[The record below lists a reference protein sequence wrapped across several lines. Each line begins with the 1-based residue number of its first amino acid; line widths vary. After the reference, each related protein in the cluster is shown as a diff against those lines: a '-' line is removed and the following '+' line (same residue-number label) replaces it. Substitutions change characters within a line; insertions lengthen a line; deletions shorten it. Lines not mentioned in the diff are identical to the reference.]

1 MSEYYIGD
9 FDYLQGGTQLLSQ
22 AVQETAINTAA
33 LTATGVQ
40 TQIVGFDASGNP
52 TPKNVGGDANGGGLA
67 FSGETLTVTLPQN
80 LQSSGSPTFSSLNIT
95 NQGTFGDLKIGGGP
109 IIKDTASGTLTID
122 PGSISGQS
130 RGSVT
135 ATITGAAVGDVVILQ
150 PPSGLNAGLAFAGC
164 VVTASDTL
172 TVFLAN
178 LTGGSIDDGSNSW
191 TYLWMDLT

>member
-9 FDYLQGGTQLLSQ
+9 FDYLQGGTQVVNQ
-22 AVQETAINTAA
+22 NAQEAAINNAA
-33 LTATGVQ
+33 IAATGAQ
-40 TQIVGFDASGNP
+40 TQIVGFDSSGNP
-52 TPKNVGGDANGGGLA
+52 APKNVGGDANGGGLA
-67 FSGETLTVTLPQN
+67 FNGETLTVTLPQN
-80 LQSSGSPTFSSLNIT
+80 LQSSGTPTFSGLNIT

-109 IIKDTASGTLTID
+109 IIKDTASGTLSID
-122 PGSISGQS
+122 PGSVSAQS

-178 LTGGSIDDGSNSW
+178 LTTGSIDDGSNSW

>member
-1 MSEYYIGD
+1 MSKYYVGD
-9 FDYLQGGTQLLSQ
+9 FDYLQGGTQVVNQ
-22 AVQETAINTAA
+22 TVQEAAINTAA

-40 TQIVGFDASGNP
+40 TQIVGFDSSGNP
-52 TPKNVGGDANGGGLA
+52 APKNVGGVANGGGLA
-67 FSGETLTVTLPQN
+67 FIGETLTVTLPQN
-80 LQSSGSPTFSSLNIT
+80 LQSSGTPTFSSLNIT